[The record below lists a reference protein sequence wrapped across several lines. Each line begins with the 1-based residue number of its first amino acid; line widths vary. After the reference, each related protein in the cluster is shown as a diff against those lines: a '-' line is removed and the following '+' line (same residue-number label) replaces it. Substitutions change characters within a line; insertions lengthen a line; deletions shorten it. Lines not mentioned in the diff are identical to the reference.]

1 MKITKSELKLI
12 VKECLV
18 EILSEGLGDL
28 GLQTNVQSYPAR
40 PALPLNRQIQRPIGN
55 QIPAAGTSL
64 ASSQL
69 RQPLKSESANASQN
83 LQLTPRRP
91 PPAIKESIKREA
103 GGNKIMESILADTA
117 MSTLPKMIQN
127 EGRQQQIPST
137 AAGGVAEHIVA
148 SANPEDI
155 FGDEAA
161 SKWASLAFADSPIKK

>member
-18 EILSEGLGDL
+18 EILTEGLGDI
-28 GLQTNVQSYPAR
+28 GLAGAQSYPAR
-40 PALPLNRQIQRPIGN
+40 PALPLNRQIQRPTGG
-55 QIPAAGTSL
+55 QVSTSTSPL
-64 ASSQL
+64 STNQL
-69 RQPLKSESANASQN
+69 RQPLKSESLNSSQN

-91 PPAIKESIKREA
+91 PPAVKESIKREA

-127 EGRQQQIPST
+127 EGRQQVPST

-155 FGDEAA
+155 FGDETA